1 MAESVAQNEAEKLK
15 LKHSWAEDLMGL
27 ITGCFVASMG
37 LFFLK
42 TAGAVTG
49 GTAGLSLLIS
59 YLVPLP
65 VAWLFPLVNVPFF
78 ILAIWKKGWNFTIRT
93 ILCVVAVGVLTDFHL
108 LVMNVHVHPVY
119 GVVCGNLLAGVGLLI
134 LFRHKASLGG
144 VNILALIV
152 QERAGISAGYFQM
165 SFDVLIVL
173 ASLFVTP
180 WYIVLLSAGGAVIL
194 NLVLAFNHRPGRY
207 MGF

>member
-1 MAESVAQNEAEKLK
+1 MAEPAALNEAEKLK

-27 ITGCFVASMG
+27 ITGCFVASIG

-49 GTAGLSLLIS
+49 GTAGLSLLVS
-59 YLVPLP
+59 YVVDLP
-65 VAWLFPLVNVPFF
+65 VSWLFPLVNVPFF
-78 ILAIWKKGWNFTIRT
+78 LLAIWKKGWNFTIRT
-93 ILCVVAVGVLTDFHL
+93 VVCVVAVGMLTDFHL
-108 LVMNVHVHPVY
+108 ALMKVHVNPIY

-152 QERAGISAGYFQM
+152 QERMGISAGYFQM
-165 SFDVLIVL
+165 AFDVLIVL

-180 WYIVLLSAGGAVIL
+180 WYIVLLSAAGAVIL

-207 MGF
+207 MGY